1 MADTQPERRG
11 CSTPHMEVLL
21 KANCFRPFW
30 WVMSFDTLVL
40 ISKIK
45 HYYKYTVLISN
56 LLKNLQMDKGLAF
69 NRLIKE
75 NIVKNYYWKIKI

>member
-1 MADTQPERRG
+1 
-11 CSTPHMEVLL
+11 
-21 KANCFRPFW
+21 
-30 WVMSFDTLVL
+30 MSFDTLVL